1 MKVLSTFAGAQ
12 FMNIF
17 NAFYYSFSP
26 TVASTVASSLVLTA
40 VVRVLLYPLVWILQ
54 ASSLIF
60 STLALAPEV
69 GIVVTGVFG
78 GALFGVIYV
87 APPVLGISYT
97 INKKNNIKNVV
108 KQALSWRRTGH
119 G

>member
-1 MKVLSTFAGAQ
+1 MK
-12 FMNIF
+12 IF
-17 NAFYYSFSP
+17 NTFYYSFSP
-26 TVASTVASSLVLTA
+26 TVASTVASSPALTA

-54 ASSLIF
+54 ASWSIF
-60 STLALAPEV
+60 SALALAPEV

-97 INKKNNIKNVV
+97 IKKKRDIKNVV
-108 KQALSWRRTGH
+108 KQAPPWPRTGH
-119 G
+119 R

>member
-1 MKVLSTFAGAQ
+1 
-12 FMNIF
+12 MNIF

-26 TVASTVASSLVLTA
+26 TVASTAASSPALTA
-40 VVRVLLYPLVWILQ
+40 VVRILLYPLVWILQ

-60 STLALAPEV
+60 STLALAPEA

-87 APPVLGISYT
+87 APPFLGISYT
-97 INKKNNIKNVV
+97 IKKKNDIKNVV
-108 KQALSWRRTGH
+108 KKPLPWRRTGH
-119 G
+119 R